1 MFRQNSDYGSPLA
14 PSLLALTPGALNSAI
29 DVAETILQAFSM
41 RLESV
46 SADWLTH
53 VGLDVGGAEALAR
66 KLAGVGA
73 ETC

>member
-1 MFRQNSDYGSPLA
+1 M
-14 PSLLALTPGALNSAI
+14 
-29 DVAETILQAFSM
+29 AETILQAFSM

-53 VGLDVGGAEALAR
+53 VGLDVGGAEALVR